1 MDAAMENF
9 VSYTEEWQRKSERD
23 VRRALENI
31 TITEERKNQSE
42 RDVRRAIIWM
52 EEKQIE
58 SERDVRRAIARM
70 EETDLSREVI
80 GVFCVVFVSVIRL

>member
-1 MDAAMENF
+1 MDAAIENF
-9 VSYTEEWQRKSERD
+9 VRYTEEWQRKSERD
-23 VRRALENI
+23 F
-31 TITEERKNQSE
+31 TITQERQNQSE